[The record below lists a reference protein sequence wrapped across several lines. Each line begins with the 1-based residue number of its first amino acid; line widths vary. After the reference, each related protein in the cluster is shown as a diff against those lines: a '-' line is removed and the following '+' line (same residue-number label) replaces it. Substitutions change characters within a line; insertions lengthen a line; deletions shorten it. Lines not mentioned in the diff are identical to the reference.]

1 MTRTRRLLY
10 QSALLLA
17 LATVSSLRA
26 RQAEAVSAA
35 SGGAMSC
42 GRSGCTEDC
51 GDEWF
56 TICAGC
62 PGGDY
67 FPVCQPD
74 LWECGPNEFRFYCGF
89 AS

>member
-10 QSALLLA
+10 QSAMLLA

-26 RQAEAVSAA
+26 RQAEASSIASAA
-35 SGGAMSC
+35 AMTC
-42 GRSGCTEDC
+42 GSFGCTTDC
-51 GDEWF
+51 GEVWF
-56 TICAGC
+56 DICAGC

-74 LWECGPNEFRFYCGF
+74 LWGCGPGEFKYFCGF